1 MLAAPSLLFLSTSPI
16 LVILLISLFSLV
28 FFIFLSF
35 FCLTDNLEIFFRDDV
50 YTSPVLN
57 FHSPQQSFSFEDRL
71 RALGTRSCIV
81 HLQFWEAQS
90 RETKKKN
97 KERTRQDILSSSF
110 FLLFF
115 ELNFIS
121 VSFYDFSIFQTI
133 WYKDELMYLYLATM
147 PLSIGLVFFSL
158 NDNNWLHISNLSVT
172 RDLLELY
179 VCFHTSSGTCDV
191 LNWPESELVICI
203 THPEEAP
210 PQPTPSCFDNNDTE
224 RE

>member
-1 MLAAPSLLFLSTSPI
+1 MTYTPRPSLISIRLSNH
-16 LVILLISLFSLV
+16 LVLKIDSGHLALAVAS
-28 FFIFLSF
+28 FI
-35 FCLTDNLEIFFRDDV
+35 
-50 YTSPVLN
+50 Y
-57 FHSPQQSFSFEDRL
+57 SFERRNRERL
-71 RALGTRSCIV
+71 
-81 HLQFWEAQS
+81 
-90 RETKKKN
+90 KKN